1 MERLINNIPSAG
13 TDEESKV
20 VHQLLFPFAKETMY
34 NIKGTSQLGECLLFL
49 SRAEGAIRFQ
59 FPCWLE
65 QAPTNADPFELA
77 KDLGLFNRAALS
89 LHLRHFLFICER
101 HWRDHRGTSAVLAAV
116 AHSSD
121 FLLPPQ
127 EWHE

>member
-20 VHQLLFPFAKETMY
+20 VHQPFSPFAKETMY
-34 NIKGTSQLGECLLFL
+34 NIKGSSQLRECLLFL
-49 SRAEGAIRFQ
+49 SREKGTICFQ

-65 QAPTNADPFELA
+65 QAPTNADPCELA
-77 KDLGLFNRAALS
+77 KNLDLLSRAALS

-101 HWRDHRGTSAVLAAV
+101 H
-116 AHSSD
+116 
-121 FLLPPQ
+121 
-127 EWHE
+127 